1 MSSDPLILTDT
12 RELQNPVKV
21 MGNLQGVGNT
31 HNLTERQNLSDINT
45 ATSRSVFRKTV
56 EQHIQSRQDDTIVG
70 GVKYI
75 DKTNAGNKIYIL
87 ENTPSYETLIVR
99 NGNIQ
104 IRNNFNSAGKVIGI
118 ISYMDAGYNTQQG
131 YENIGNIYVEPEVEK
146 IQAFIYAD
154 G

>member
-1 MSSDPLILTDT
+1 
-12 RELQNPVKV
+12 

-56 EQHIQSRQDDTIVG
+56 EQHIKSRQDDTVVG

-75 DKTNAGNKIYIL
+75 DKTNASNKIYIL
-87 ENTPSYETLIVR
+87 ENTPNYETLIVR

-104 IRNNFNSAGKVIGI
+104 IRNNFNTAGKVIGI
-118 ISYMDAGYNTQQG
+118 ISYMDAGYNTEQG
-131 YENIGNIYVEPEVEK
+131 YENIGNIYVEPKVEK

-154 G
+154 GGLISTQAGVPLE